1 MPVTVQAQST
11 LHTIDTTLFRS
22 INNHHFG
29 PIHRFV
35 NRHDDIVMP
44 FGVVGPIVLG
54 VTGYVQ
60 EDHYRMDSGIL
71 SLVST
76 GVTYGLT
83 KTIKHRIK
91 RERPFLRM
99 YGVRAS
105 NIWSA
110 DRHSFPSGHTSMAFS
125 LATSLSLRY
134 SNAGTIIP
142 LYLWAG
148 FVGYSRIYL
157 GLHYPSDV
165 LAGALVG
172 SIVAVLVNQLDSFL
186 EEQRREVLPDI
197 RRGIPA
203 GVPSYAIP
211 IMISVYGIGLGGIQT
226 EGGFQ
231 IRLQRTL

>member
-1 MPVTVQAQST
+1 MP
-11 LHTIDTTLFRS
+11 LGI
-22 INNHHFG
+22 
-29 PIHRFV
+29 
-35 NRHDDIVMP
+35 
-44 FGVVGPIVLG
+44 VGPIVLG

-76 GVTYGLT
+76 GVTYGLS
-83 KTIKHRIK
+83 KTIKHQVK

-99 YGVRAS
+99 YEVRAS

-134 SNAGTIIP
+134 SSPGTVVP

-165 LAGALVG
+165 LVGAFVG
-172 SIVAVLVNQLDSFL
+172 TVVAVLINQLDSFL
-186 EEQRREVLPDI
+186 ENQRREILPEFK
-197 RRGIPA
+197 RGISPD
-203 GVPSYAIP
+203 VPPAIP
-211 IMISVYGIGLGGIQT
+211 LMISVYGIGLGAIQT
-226 EGGFQ
+226 EGGFHV
-231 IRLQRTL
+231 RLQHTF